1 VSQDPSI
8 EEVVEAIRAMKV
20 ADLLQSTTFTFAQLA
35 FAKLDEPTRDLAE
48 ARRAIEALR
57 ALLPLAEETLSEEV
71 ARDLATTVANLQL
84 VYAEAAGQPKAEP
97 DPSPADDA

>member
-48 ARRAIEALR
+48 ARQAIEALR
-57 ALLPLAEETLSEEV
+57 ALLPLAGETLSEEV

>member
-48 ARRAIEALR
+48 ARQAIEALR